1 MSDRATTTAAEFVRQ
16 FAHFSDL
23 ALSRPVIVTRNGRP
37 RSVLLSFEEYE
48 RLRRRDQQAFL
59 AADTPERFLQ
69 SIEER
74 AKSGMIEPNANS
86 PLDAD
91 PAI

>member
-23 ALSRPVIVTRNGRP
+23 ALSQPVIVTRNGRP

-48 RLRRRDQQAFL
+48 RLRCRDRQVFTATDTPAEFL
-59 AADTPERFLQ
+59 AAIKEL
-69 SIEER
+69 S
-74 AKSGMIEPNANS
+74 NS
-86 PLDAD
+86 SD
-91 PAI
+91 